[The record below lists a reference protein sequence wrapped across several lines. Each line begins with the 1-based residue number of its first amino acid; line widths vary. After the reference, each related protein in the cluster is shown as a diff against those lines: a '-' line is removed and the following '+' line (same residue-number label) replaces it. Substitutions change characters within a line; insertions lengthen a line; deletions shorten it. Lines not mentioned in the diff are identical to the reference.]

1 MEFLNEW
8 KNGMEF
14 SCADGLR
21 PITNKLFHSREP
33 LINLIV
39 SFILQIHSTIQ
50 INSLPLNERLFVEE
64 SERINKERVGEWG
77 QLVSLLACC
86 RAAAAA
92 HNQPKR
98 QLTWPPAQ
106 TPLGAP
112 TPLLSLLFFRGP
124 TQQEKREE
132 SRLRENELKEKEEVW
147 FVFWLVFSL
156 CGALGGA
163 RPINPQ
169 REETTPNQQTLRSK
183 TTTPFLCWLSMPS
196 RKERNCFVFC
206 FGLPRSFWLLGAGST
221 HKPNQSAPFLL
232 HWIISF
238 HFIIQNKEESKL
250 KLIGLFAPLFLSA
263 SLVDFLGRLSLFL
276 ASCLWRSALITNPKK
291 EPNAQAI
298 NK

>member
-1 MEFLNEW
+1 M
-8 KNGMEF
+8 
-14 SCADGLR
+14 
-21 PITNKLFHSREP
+21 KLFEKKSGMSLCAADSGCAAYNPPIRQANAPRED
-33 LINLIV
+33 
-39 SFILQIHSTIQ
+39 
-50 INSLPLNERLFVEE
+50 EK
-64 SERINKERVGEWG
+64 KEWIKRV
-77 QLVSLLACC
+77 
-86 RAAAAA
+86 
-92 HNQPKR
+92 
-98 QLTWPPAQ
+98 
-106 TPLGAP
+106 
-112 TPLLSLLFFRGP
+112 
-124 TQQEKREE
+124 
-132 SRLRENELKEKEEVW
+132 EEVW

-169 REETTPNQQTLRSK
+169 REETKPNQQTLRSK

-263 SLVDFLGRLSLFL
+263 SFVFIELVLLLSSFR
-276 ASCLWRSALITNPKK
+276 RSHGALLRS
-291 EPNAQAI
+291 
-298 NK
+298 